1 MFSENCVIWDHHIA
15 FNYYFSN
22 FFSKVKNEATGFKKS
37 EEISTALFIWGWI
50 QWYAGEGRRNVGS
63 SMLLP
68 ASVFW
73 AWRRCVPCWEAPERN
88 RGEGVSASRHCPG
101 AWPSGLLLWGLSWLP
116 VLPCFT
122 AQWLLGALWGAS
134 AEGSTSSTSAQ
145 GLGAPSAHITI
156 CNVYSLTSLLIYNEF
171 KARKDL

>member
-88 RGEGVSASRHCPG
+88 RGEGVSASRRCPG

-116 VLPCFT
+116 VLPSV
-122 AQWLLGALWGAS
+122 LLLSGFWVPFGEPLQREAPAPPVPRGSVHRAL
-134 AEGSTSSTSAQ
+134 T
-145 GLGAPSAHITI
+145 
-156 CNVYSLTSLLIYNEF
+156 
-171 KARKDL
+171 